1 MKKKWM
7 GLAAILA
14 AIFTMGACNI
24 VLNDSSQ
31 VEDDSVNNSEI
42 VNDSATDNTGE
53 TTGDNNG
60 NGDNTGDDGDN
71 NGNGDNTGDDGDN
84 NGNGDNTGDDG
95 DNNGNGDNTGD
106 DSDNNG
112 ENQTAG
118 FTADEKAL
126 FNEYF
131 GFVIPFANSDEYYVE
146 EYEEYYSEYNETE
159 KGINYYA
166 YGLTEVEFTS
176 YKSLFATPNGYISD
190 GTETDSDGDTWY
202 YFTKGDYYIDF
213 AYYWDGDGD
222 YVLDVYVYGIYEDS
236 TGGGAGDNNGGNDDN
251 GNDDYDDNGNSGGNQ
266 STDFTADEKALFND
280 YFGFVVPFAPSDEY
294 YVEEY
299 TYYYEDYDET
309 EVGVNY
315 YAYGLT
321 SSDFT
326 AYKALFTSAN
336 GYISD
341 GTETDSYGDKWYYYT
356 KNNYFVDVTYYY
368 ENYYG
373 DYVLDVYV
381 YDLYEG
387 DLSGDDSG
395 NDDYENGG
403 NESGDIEI
411 ITNKGKG
418 LPKDASGVYTVDF
431 TKATNVKNVTDQG
444 YYLDGCPTLSK
455 DNKNPSVLVI
465 PVEFSDVTAKKKGYT
480 VSAINTAFN
489 GKTGTT
495 DYYSVSEYYYIS
507 SYGQLNVE
515 FTVLNE
521 WFMPKYSSSY
531 YAKQTM
537 NMGGYDIFI
546 GDQLIMDEAL
556 TYLAGKMDLTKF
568 DSDGNSV
575 IDAVVFINTL
585 EINGDVDF
593 QWAYRYWNMY
603 TDEEGYSYKY
613 DNVSANDYMWASY
626 QFLHESYDR
635 NGELYYD
642 KNLINTY
649 TFIHEFG
656 HILGADDYYDTEYT
670 GSAPMGG
677 YDVMDSGLGDHNAYT
692 KFNYG
697 WLTQSRLVVAEE
709 SITLTLEDF
718 SKNGDTIL
726 LANNWD
732 ETLGAYQ
739 EYYILV
745 YYTNNG
751 LNSGENAGYFSD
763 EGIVVYHVNASLYKE
778 IYEGEVYYDVYNNNT
793 SEKNSEGYGTKDNLI
808 EYVQSA
814 SGSYIYG
821 EGDSLPTNVKDDNGE
836 YLAYSFVVN
845 SIQGDVA
852 TITFTK
858 K

>member
-1 MKKKWM
+1 MKKKWI

-14 AIFTMGACNI
+14 ATFTMGACNI

-31 VEDDSVNNSEI
+31 VEDDSANNSEI
-42 VNDSATDNTGE
+42 VNDSATDNTGG
-53 TTGDNNG
+53 TTDDNNGNDDTDNAGDNNG
-60 NGDNTGDDGDN
+60 NDDTGNAGDNNDNDNDDTGNAGDN
-71 NGNGDNTGDDGDN
+71 NGNDDTGNAGDN
-84 NGNGDNTGDDG
+84 NDNDNDDTGNAG
-95 DNNGNGDNTGD
+95 DNNDGNQ
-106 DSDNNG
+106 S
-112 ENQTAG
+112 AG

-131 GFVIPFANSDEYYVE
+131 GFVIPFAS
-146 EYEEYYSEYNETE
+146 
-159 KGINYYA
+159 
-166 YGLTEVEFTS
+166 
-176 YKSLFATPNGYISD
+176 
-190 GTETDSDGDTWY
+190 
-202 YFTKGDYYIDF
+202 
-213 AYYWDGDGD
+213 
-222 YVLDVYVYGIYEDS
+222 
-236 TGGGAGDNNGGNDDN
+236 
-251 GNDDYDDNGNSGGNQ
+251 
-266 STDFTADEKALFND
+266 
-280 YFGFVVPFAPSDEY
+280 SDEY

-341 GTETDSYGDKWYYYT
+341 GTETDSYGDTWYYYT
-356 KNNYFVDVTYYY
+356 KNNYFVDVTYYEDY
-368 ENYYG
+368 DGN
-373 DYVLDVYV
+373 YVLDVYV

-395 NDDYENGG
+395 NDDYENGDDDYENG
-403 NESGDIEI
+403 DDESGDIEI

-465 PVEFSDVTAKKKGYT
+465 PVEFSDVTAKSKGYT

-489 GKTGTT
+489 GKAGTT

-556 TYLAGKMDLTKF
+556 AYLAGKMDLTKF

-642 KNLINTY
+642 KSLINTY

-656 HILGADDYYDTEYT
+656 HILGADDYYDTAYT

-778 IYEGEVYYDVYNNNT
+778 LYEGEVYYDVYNNNT

-814 SGSYIYG
+814 SGSYVYG
-821 EGDSLPTNVKDDNGE
+821 VGDSLPTNVKDDNGD

-852 TITFTK
+852 SITFTNN
-858 K
+858 

>member
-1 MKKKWM
+1 MKKKWI

-14 AIFTMGACNI
+14 ATFTMGACNI

-31 VEDDSVNNSEI
+31 VEDDSANNSEI

-53 TTGDNNG
+53 TTDDNNGNDDTDNAGDNNG
-60 NGDNTGDDGDN
+60 NDDTGNAGDNNDNDDTGNAGDN
-71 NGNGDNTGDDGDN
+71 NGNDDTGNAGDN
-84 NGNGDNTGDDG
+84 NDGNQ
-95 DNNGNGDNTGD
+95 
-106 DSDNNG
+106 S
-112 ENQTAG
+112 AG

-131 GFVIPFANSDEYYVE
+131 GFVIPFAN
-146 EYEEYYSEYNETE
+146 
-159 KGINYYA
+159 
-166 YGLTEVEFTS
+166 
-176 YKSLFATPNGYISD
+176 
-190 GTETDSDGDTWY
+190 
-202 YFTKGDYYIDF
+202 
-213 AYYWDGDGD
+213 
-222 YVLDVYVYGIYEDS
+222 
-236 TGGGAGDNNGGNDDN
+236 
-251 GNDDYDDNGNSGGNQ
+251 
-266 STDFTADEKALFND
+266 
-280 YFGFVVPFAPSDEY
+280 SDEY

-341 GTETDSYGDKWYYYT
+341 GTETDSYGDTWYYYT
-356 KNNYFVDVTYYY
+356 KNNYFVDVTYYEDYDGNYVLDVYVYDLY
-368 ENYYG
+368 EGDLSGDDSGNDDNDNDDNGSGGGNQSAGFTADEKALFNEYFGFVIPFANSDEYYVEEYTYYYEDYDETEVGVNYYAYGLTSSDFTAYKALFTSANGYISDGTETDSYG
-373 DYVLDVYV
+373 DTWYYYTKNNYFVDVTYYEDYDGNYVLDVYV

-395 NDDYENGG
+395 NDDYENGDDDYENG
-403 NESGDIEI
+403 DDESGDIEI

-465 PVEFSDVTAKKKGYT
+465 PVEFSDVTAKSKGYT

-489 GKTGTT
+489 GKAGAT

-546 GDQLIMDEAL
+546 GDQVIMDEAL
-556 TYLAGKMDLTKF
+556 AYLAGKMDLTKF

-603 TDEEGYSYKY
+603 TDEEGYYYKY

-635 NGELYYD
+635 NGDVYYD
-642 KNLINTY
+642 KSLINTY

-656 HILGADDYYDTEYT
+656 HILGADDYYDTAYA

-778 IYEGEVYYDVYNNNT
+778 LYEGEVYYDVYNNNT

-814 SGSYIYG
+814 SGSYVYG
-821 EGDSLPTNVKDDNGE
+821 VGDSLPTNVKDDNGD

-852 TITFTK
+852 SITFTK
-858 K
+858 N